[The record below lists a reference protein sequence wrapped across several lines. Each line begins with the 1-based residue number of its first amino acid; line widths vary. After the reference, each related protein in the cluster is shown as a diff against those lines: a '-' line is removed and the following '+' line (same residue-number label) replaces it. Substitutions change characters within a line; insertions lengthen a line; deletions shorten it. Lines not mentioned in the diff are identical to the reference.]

1 MTLCAHPHCF
11 LPKYDGEAFIGAP
24 YNPGEIARVTRYRPT
39 VGVCHLSERL
49 VFLGEIPRG
58 TDFEARAHIGTTIVE
73 GRVEADTLRDDSALV
88 YQNGEGI
95 FIITGCSHSGICNII
110 YYAKKVCG
118 EEHIHGVLGGFHLLE
133 DSPQLDQTIAYLK
146 ANRIDAVYP
155 CHCVSLL
162 AKAKMMSVLPVQEV
176 GAGIVIEIN
185 T

>member
-133 DSPQLDQTIAYLK
+133 DLPQLDQTIAYLK

-162 AKAKMMSVLPVQEV
+162 TKAKMMSVLPVQEV